1 METLEELKKE
11 REKLIEKLQGIDR
24 YIRNNTN
31 KDERG
36 IYPRDKNEMLKIEL
50 SLILDQA
57 ETLNRYILILDK
69 RIEILELKQK

>member
-24 YIRNNTN
+24 YVRNNTN

-57 ETLNRYILILDK
+57 ETLNHYILILDK